1 MAGNVVSTKIVAVDQ
16 ASGVFAKLNNSMRS
30 SVLQGNLMASAITS
44 GLGAATK
51 GVGALLSGMKEV
63 VGIQQS
69 NIAVAGDFMKL
80 TGQSYGEATQFIDN
94 FSASMAKAAASLPGD
109 TKDYVSL
116 GQGIMDNLIPAF
128 KGLDGVL
135 DEANYSKALESITKM
150 GALRAATSGVDVNLA
165 SQGLSKALGGAS
177 LAELKNLK
185 YFEANPAVI
194 SFIEQQAQKM
204 GKDLKDMTYRE
215 RATVVEAALKVP
227 DDIIA
232 ASTQSIEG
240 LIQGLKS
247 SLLDP
252 QVGLFG
258 MMRDLEPNVEGNQ
271 TVIQA
276 TNDLLKKV
284 LSPGGPLSSLK
295 EIFEI
300 IGVEMGDPMEG
311 LYNAINWTSNKLD
324 ELGGFLD
331 RNQAGIAKFVY
342 GAKQA
347 FERLKEAPGKF
358 ISESISSLLR
368 GFNQSRGEGSTDY
381 GSIVGKA
388 LAQATNFFA
397 KQVLSMV
404 ANMDYGA
411 LMVGLFNVGKL
422 VISGIGSFLANLDWQ
437 VYMAGGA
444 ALLGAA
450 LFTTLM
456 ASFLPAV
463 ATAFIV
469 VAGGLVAGIA
479 GVLSAPVLL
488 AIAGVG
494 LVIVGVMKYFGISFK
509 DVWGFVVSS
518 VVGMLRSIVDVMK
531 GSWNLVTSAVKFVID
546 GIVGVWRQI
555 GSLIDRIPGVNI
567 PSGMKAGNAA
577 DGFIPDAFRRE
588 LNAMPAGSQPVIANS
603 SELILN
609 RDQQAALLQPRSNSI
624 NFGGITINAGSTTN
638 PRELA
643 SQVIAEIEARLNQAK
658 FQLA

>member
-1 MAGNVVSTKIVAVDQ
+1 MANTVSTRLIATDE
-16 ASGVFAKLNNSMRS
+16 ASSVFAKLNNSMRS

-51 GVGALLSGMKEV
+51 GVGALLGGMKEV

-80 TGQSYGEATQFIDN
+80 TGQSYGEASEFIDN

-116 GQGIMDNLIPAF
+116 GKSIMDNLIPAF

-135 DEANYSKALESITKM
+135 DEANYSKALEDISKM
-150 GALRAATSGVDVNLA
+150 GALRAATSGTDSALA
-165 SQGLSKALGGAS
+165 GLGISKLLGGAGIG
-177 LAELKNLK
+177 ELRQLK
-185 YFEANPAVI
+185 FFEANPAVLA
-194 SFIEQQAQKM
+194 FVEQEAQKM
-204 GKDLKDMTYRE
+204 GKSLKDMTARE
-215 RATVVEAALKVP
+215 RAEVLQNALKVP
-227 DDIIA
+227 DEVIA

-258 MMRDLEPNVEGNQ
+258 MMRDLDVNTDGNQ
-271 TVIQA
+271 TVVQA

-284 LSPGGPLSSLK
+284 LSPGGPLSSIRD
-295 EIFEI
+295 IFELV
-300 IGVEMGDPMEG
+300 GVELGDPMKG
-311 LYNAINWTSNKLD
+311 LYNAINWTSSKLD
-324 ELGGFLD
+324 ELGSFLD
-331 RNQAGIAKFVY
+331 SNQAGIAKFVY
-342 GAKQA
+342 GAKQS
-347 FERLKEAPGKF
+347 FELLKEAPGKF
-358 ISESISSLLR
+358 ISQSINSLLR

-397 KQVLSMV
+397 TQVLSIV
-404 ANMDYGA
+404 RGMDYGA

-456 ASFLPAV
+456 ASFIPAV
-463 ATAFIV
+463 GTAFIV

-494 LVIVGVMKYFGISFK
+494 LVIVAAMKHFGVSFQ
-509 DVWGFVVSS
+509 DVMRFVFQAVTGFANPVIAAARL
-518 VVGMLRSIVDVMK
+518 GFNLLRSAI
-531 GSWNLVTSAVKFVID
+531 TAVIG
-546 GIVGVWRQI
+546 GITTAFNAVRG
-555 GSLIDRIPGVNI
+555 LIDRIPGLNVGSSGDI
-567 PSGMKAGNAA
+567 PNAA
-577 DGFIPDAFRRE
+577 SGFIPDAFRRE
-588 LNAMPAGSQPVIANS
+588 MNAMPAGASLIAANS

-609 RDQQAALLQPRSNSI
+609 REQQAALLQPRSSSI
-624 NFGGITINAGSTTN
+624 NFGGITINAGSTNN

-643 SQVIAEIEARLNQAK
+643 SQVIAEIEARLQ
-658 FQLA
+658 QSQMRLA